1 MINYGI
7 NQMQNSISRSVL
19 ELIKRQD
26 GRPCKK
32 KITLYTELYRD
43 MGIVQDEAS
52 DFFNAYFDKFPIKSD
67 NFDFLKYFPN
77 EGDWLIPNRFLPK
90 SIRPTGQKPAPLTIR
105 MLLKSAK
112 AGRWL
117 YD

>member
-1 MINYGI
+1 
-7 NQMQNSISRSVL
+7 MQKSISRSVL

-43 MGIVQDEAS
+43 MGMVQDEAS
-52 DFFNAYFDKFPIKSD
+52 DFFNAYFDKFPIESG

-77 EGDWLIPNRFLPK
+77 KGDWLIPNIFLPK